1 MKKLFK
7 KIKTIIIKIKTI
19 IIIIRGIF
27 KGNEKEFWIVIR
39 DNNKMTVFYNGQKI
53 KSDIV
58 KYEDLVLK
66 YPTTKFPNKLEKI
79 K

>member
-7 KIKTIIIKIKTI
+7 KIKSIIIKFKSI
-19 IIIIRGIF
+19 IIIIRAVF
-27 KGNEKEFWIVIR
+27 KGNEKELWIVIR

-66 YPTTKFPNKLEKI
+66 YPTTKPLE
-79 K
+79 